1 MASFLWLTNWSE
13 HNNRNKN
20 GHQEEEWEK
29 GSVGVRMLL
38 SIFRS
43 SNNDP
48 LLPIIVGVQQKRAH
62 IQSFHIFHIPHTIQL
77 HIPTYRHT
85 NITYRQNRRKATERR
100 IRNKMEIF
108 FGYYKICCFIMKIN
122 KYIVIW
128 EENGWLI
135 MLGMWYWQKPPWKN
149 SRTEHKKLGSGHCL
163 HLAGVLLFLALT
175 PSSKHST
182 MQYINEYSRKKTSVR
197 WDDDDNKMDLS
208 VQICFC

>member
-1 MASFLWLTNWSE
+1 MKPTTEMSVRPNHCLWRIAVFSSCFSSLPLSFSSFISFVSLPADSMASFLWLTNWSE

-122 KYIVIW
+122 KYIVI
-128 EENGWLI
+128 
-135 MLGMWYWQKPPWKN
+135 
-149 SRTEHKKLGSGHCL
+149 
-163 HLAGVLLFLALT
+163 
-175 PSSKHST
+175 
-182 MQYINEYSRKKTSVR
+182 
-197 WDDDDNKMDLS
+197 
-208 VQICFC
+208 